1 MELVEEIT
9 AFVDDEL
16 KDYPIK
22 CRMQELISFD
32 FIIQKEYLIQ
42 KEVKDLLRTRFA
54 YSSTSNHLRE
64 RIKEKIRRN
73 RVN

>member
-9 AFVDDEL
+9 AFVDNEL

-22 CRMQELISFD
+22 CRMEELIDFD

-42 KEVKDLLRTRFA
+42 KNVKDLLRTRFA
-54 YSSTSNHLRE
+54 CHEMSNHLRE
-64 RIKEKIRRN
+64 RIREKIRLSKIN
-73 RVN
+73 